1 MGIALPP
8 WIVEAHNNI
17 WVLGTY
23 GILFGIGLPVI
34 VVCNHS
40 SSRGLETRLRRFA
53 RIRVIG
59 GSDPAGRPRMA
70 FLLKLR

>member
-8 WIVEAHNNI
+8 WIVEAHNNV

-34 VVCNHS
+34 VVCNLS
-40 SSRGLETRLRRFA
+40 SSQEFEIRLRHFA

-59 GSDPAGRPRMA
+59 GLGPAGRPRMA
-70 FLLKLR
+70 FLLRPR

>member
-8 WIVEAHNNI
+8 WIVEAHNNV

-34 VVCNHS
+34 VVCNR
-40 SSRGLETRLRRFA
+40 SSRVKNLRLDRDVS
-53 RIRVIG
+53 RILG
-59 GSDPAGRPRMA
+59 
-70 FLLKLR
+70 

>member
-8 WIVEAHNNI
+8 WIVEAHNNV

-23 GILFGIGLPVI
+23 GILFGIVLPVI

-40 SSRGLETRLRRFA
+40 SSQEFETGLRRFA
-53 RIRVIG
+53 HIRVIG
-59 GSDPAGRPRMA
+59 GSGPAGRPRMA
-70 FLLKLR
+70 FLLRLR

>member
-8 WIVEAHNNI
+8 WIVEAHNNV

-40 SSRGLETRLRRFA
+40 SGQGFETRLIRFA
-53 RIRVIG
+53 RNRVIG
-59 GSDPAGRPRMA
+59 GSGPDGRQRMA
-70 FLLKLR
+70 FLLRPR

>member
-8 WIVEAHNNI
+8 WIVEAHNNV

-34 VVCNHS
+34 VVCTHS
-40 SSRGLETRLRRFA
+40 SSQEFETRLRRSA

-59 GSDPAGRPRMA
+59 GSGPAGRPRMA
-70 FLLKLR
+70 FFLRPR